1 MSIYLSYTFK
11 VIVFTLVVAGTILLL
26 QNTLE
31 PFWIHEKIGAVVW
44 FYFWLTL
51 VSGLLAHY
59 FLNLSED
66 NSVPILLGTGL
77 VRLLGSLGFV
87 FAVLWMGA
95 ENILWFVVDFFII
108 YLLYLLFDIY
118 TFITNLRPHSE

>member
-1 MSIYLSYTFK
+1 MSIYLSYAFK
-11 VIVFTLVVAGTILLL
+11 VIVFTLLVAVTILLL
-26 QNTLE
+26 QNSLE

-51 VSGLLAHY
+51 VSGLLTHY